1 MNPLNVISS
10 AKYLVKEIMAG
21 NEPFPEGLEHL
32 MFVEDQL
39 ASATL
44 QLFFCSVLATPSA
57 SELPQLVVERC
68 NRTASSPSA
77 IEQEW
82 AIEKHMGA
90 QLKVVSNLA

>member
-1 MNPLNVISS
+1 MNPLHVLSS
-10 AKYLVKEIMAG
+10 AKHLAKEIMSG
-21 NEPFPEGLEHL
+21 NEPFPEGLEELIHADAA
-32 MFVEDQL
+32 M

-44 QLFFCSVLATPSA
+44 QLFFCNVLGSSAT
-57 SELPQLVVERC
+57 ELPQLTVERC

-90 QLKVVSNLA
+90 QLKVVSSLT